1 MSGDTQEGEFVFV
14 YTTLPSVAAAEALG
28 RALVAEKLA
37 ACVNIYPGLRSV
49 YEWGDEVVVEDEVA
63 AFIKTRAALAEAAMA
78 AARKLQ
84 PYEVPALLVLPIV
97 QGNEDYLEWARGQT
111 SG

>member
-78 AARKLQ
+78 AARKLH